1 MYQFGLTI
9 RSSSSSFGSSEGG
22 SSTLG
27 TLDPLHLPLL
37 DILSAVSSKVTWQ
50 RLAEGSE
57 EAPAQ
62 KKERDKRPEA
72 RQQHSHP
79 SRPRVSWQFYFVQ
92 RLCDQ
97 AFASVTVAGDLQRWL
112 GTCRAP
118 LRKDK
123 GRRGCRDSRDHESR
137 AEGAPLAG
145 LDDTSFSSRCSSP
158 QG

>member
-37 DILSAVSSKVTWQ
+37 DILSAVPSKVTWQ

-62 KKERDKRPEA
+62 KKERERG
-72 RQQHSHP
+72 
-79 SRPRVSWQFYFVQ
+79 PRRGSSTLTLPALESAGSFISFSVCVT
-92 RLCDQ
+92 Q
-97 AFASVTVAGDLQRWL
+97 AFASVAGDLQRWL

-123 GRRGCRDSRDHESR
+123 GRRCCRDSRGHESR